1 MISNIAFNI
10 KNIIGLK
17 AIYLVVYGLICL
29 VLLFSPQSHIFN
41 LRVSDLVQLAKHTPV
56 SQDILIVDI
65 DRKTIDN
72 VGAFPTPN
80 GFYAKL
86 LNRLHEASVKKIYLD
101 QLLAV
106 ETDAAD
112 DQALADAFTKIGPEK
127 IGIPGYNPTTT
138 KVASKPFEK
147 FVGKTTMLGVNF
159 FPDSDNRYRKL
170 TTQAEKNTI
179 YTNPARWL
187 NDEKSTRSVTIN
199 QHFDLKSIN
208 RISAWDLLSLPNAQL
223 TNKTILIGT
232 HESLRPAI
240 LNYTNGTKI
249 DRTPLIALAYESLRT
264 QTNVSE
270 LSSTG
275 KFILLLGIG
284 IFSIGLSIALKHIK
298 SKRIGRILF
307 AGGGI
312 GLLIYV
318 NLHLLNVYHVYLPIF
333 SQVMAF
339 GIAKLVYSAFKIRLI
354 EMLFELYSGDL
365 SVEEAWAWQ
374 TVTQQNEP
382 LLLMSFKG
390 PKRWNNAAEETGFF
404 NENNPNMEKNKA
416 RIQAGLNDG
425 NKEGFIV
432 DLYTLT
438 EVKAVQ
444 CSFPFADI
452 PLIRLKDITAEQE
465 EKKRLEQALNT
476 DALTGCNNRAGFFA
490 AVKNVGPN
498 YSTIMMDLNGFKAA
512 NDTLGHAAGD
522 ELLKIAA
529 TRFAS
534 VLSDDQTLSRF
545 GGDEFCILLPN
556 IDHPVRAQAM
566 CDLLENALKGPINLK
581 GGLQADISV
590 AAGFAIAQEGDGID
604 LVLDRADQHM
614 YKRKMEIKSL
624 PERINY
630 NSNIRKR
637 AS

>member
-10 KNIIGLK
+10 KNIVGLK
-17 AIYLVVYGLICL
+17 VIYLVVYGLICL

-65 DRKTIDN
+65 DRKTVDN
-72 VGAFPTPN
+72 VGAYPTPN

-86 LNRLHEASVKKIYLD
+86 LNRLHEAGVKKIYLD

-106 ETDAAD
+106 ETNAAD
-112 DQALADAFTKIGPEK
+112 DQALADTLTKIGPEK

-147 FVGKTTMLGVNF
+147 FVGKTTMLGVHF

-187 NDEKSTRSVTIN
+187 NGEKSTRSVTIN

-208 RISAWDLLSLPNAQL
+208 RISAWDLLSLPHAQL
-223 TNKTILIGT
+223 ANKTILIGT
-232 HESLRPAI
+232 HTSLRPAI
-240 LNYTNGTKI
+240 LTYTNHTKI
-249 DRTPLIALAYESLRT
+249 DRSTLIALAYESVRT

-270 LSSTG
+270 LSSNG
-275 KFILLLGIG
+275 KFILLLAIG
-284 IFSIGLSIALKHIK
+284 IFSIGLSIALNRIK
-298 SKRIGRILF
+298 NKRIGRILF

-339 GIAKLVYSAFKIRLI
+339 GIAKLVYSAFRIRLI

-365 SVEEAWAWQ
+365 SAEEAWAWQ
-374 TVTQQNEP
+374 TVARQKEP
-382 LLLMSFKG
+382 LVLMGFKG
-390 PKRWNNAAEETGFF
+390 LKRWNDATTQANFFGDKNPHAEENINRLQKILG
-404 NENNPNMEKNKA
+404 EENKA
-416 RIQAGLNDG
+416 N
-425 NKEGFIV
+425 
-432 DLYTLT
+432 LT
-438 EVKAVQ
+438 IKLQDMTGYKVIQ

-452 PLIRLKDITAEQE
+452 PLVRLDDISAEQA
-465 EKKRLEQALNT
+465 EKKRLETALHT
-476 DALTGCNNRAGFFA
+476 DTLTGSLNRAGFFNA
-490 AVKNVGPN
+490 AKAVGSR
-498 YSTIMMDLNGFKAA
+498 YTTIMMDLNGFKAA

-529 TRFAS
+529 VRFAS
-534 VLSDDQTLSRF
+534 VLSEDQTLGRL
-545 GGDEFCILLPN
+545 GGDEFCIMLPN
-556 IDHPVRAQAM
+556 INLPASAKHI
-566 CDLLENALKGPINLK
+566 CDLLENSLKGKIELS

-590 AAGFAIAQEGDGID
+590 AAGYAIAVDGETID
-604 LVLDRADQHM
+604 ETLDRADKQM
-614 YKRKMEIKSL
+614 YKRKIQIKSV
-624 PERINY
+624 PEMATR
-630 NSNIRKR
+630 NSAIRKR
-637 AS
+637 A